1 MGELQSPSGE
11 KEMAESISVLSTPTR
26 IGSLY
31 DGNKNRRRS
40 QMFKRQVTDVSFTN
54 LDTQN
59 NNNQDTEDAETDDEE
74 FEEEGNLAFHVGG
87 LGQDLLDYEVPYSSV
102 ESVTEKFSTMSVRGK
117 RSSNDNEVDKLKR
130 EKLNYQLQ
138 LRLLSEFARKV
149 IETCEHG
156 EEVKQ
161 DLINTLENEF
171 LLFNPHCEHCEEKSH
186 QVERLEKANVELD
199 TELRAIIDSF
209 ESQQDEVHNLIQAQ
223 KSVNKVI
230 NSIIGLFEDKD
241 ESNFLGLTTE
251 EKLDQL
257 FPLLQAKVNAIKD
270 EKDKLIN
277 ELTIKLKNKESDLK
291 KNEELNNN
299 HIDKQS
305 FKQEDRI
312 DDHSQSEADRI
323 VTLEALLAEATTRE
337 THLNT
342 EKNQL
347 NEKLNHLASERSN
360 AILNQ
365 KHDTVWRSHYLQA
378 CKLNI
383 DAFSKFITSFS
394 EILDGESIN
403 EAVSRIK
410 RLQSLTT
417 TSPNHAKISGITSSI
432 LRYFNVAIK
441 TIVDQHSQLLL
452 KEANPID
459 NQVHELQEENSALE
473 QHVQS
478 FIDQSS
484 TVDELARMRI
494 EELTKKWK
502 NEREA
507 RSYENEQARRR
518 LKEVES
524 ENDKLKT
531 IIASLRK
538 E

>member
-40 QMFKRQVTDVSFTN
+40 QMFQRQVADASFTN
-54 LDTQN
+54 MDSQN
-59 NNNQDTEDAETDDEE
+59 NNNQDTEDAEIDDEE
-74 FEEEGNLAFHVGG
+74 FEEEENLASHVGG

-156 EEVKQ
+156 EEIKQ
-161 DLINTLENEF
+161 DLINKLENEF

-186 QVERLEKANVELD
+186 QVEKLEKANVELD

-209 ESQQDEVHNLIQAQ
+209 ESQQEEVHNLIQAQ

-230 NSIIGLFEDKD
+230 NSIMGLFKD
-241 ESNFLGLTTE
+241 EDESDFSGLTTD

-257 FPLLQAKVNAIKD
+257 FPLLEAKINAIKD
-270 EKDKLIN
+270 EKDKQIN
-277 ELTIKLKNKESDLK
+277 ELTIKLKSRESGMT
-291 KNEELNNN
+291 KNEESNNN
-299 HIDKQS
+299 HVGEQS
-305 FKQEDRI
+305 FEPEDRI
-312 DDHSQSEADRI
+312 DDHIQSEAERI
-323 VTLEALLAEATTRE
+323 AKLEALLAEATTRE
-337 THLNT
+337 TNLNT

-347 NEKLNHLASERSN
+347 NEKLNHLASGRDN
-360 AILNQ
+360 AVFNQ
-365 KHDTVWRSHYLQA
+365 KNDTAWRSYYLQA

-383 DAFSKFITSFS
+383 DAFSKFITSFN

-417 TSPNHAKISGITSSI
+417 TSPNHAKILSITSSI

-452 KEANPID
+452 REANPID
-459 NQVHELQEENSALE
+459 DQVHQLQEDNSTLE

-524 ENDKLKT
+524 ENDKLKI
-531 IIASLRK
+531 IIASMRK